1 MNKKWFKYTVLFL
14 ILIIAA
20 YFLLSRTTRYSID
33 RSEVI
38 ISPDSIKSQAEHYA
52 FGYQPELKYSEER
65 SPCIVQYPL
74 KKAYYGDLH
83 VHTAI
88 SADAYPDGTRTYPD
102 DAYRYAKGAPI
113 ALPVPE
119 GSPPLSVQLDR
130 PLDFV
135 AVTDHSETMGE
146 GYICRNEGKFPGYSS
161 KACKTFRQG
170 GQPGMRIFLTEMAR
184 MRPKR
189 NRSVCGENNQDC
201 EEATRIVWREM
212 IESAE
217 KAYDKTENCSFTSFV
232 GYEYTRTSN
241 NNHLHRN
248 TIFNNASVPDLPAT
262 FIGYPDLHSLLG
274 KLETSCRQDIETC
287 DVISIPHNSNLS
299 GGNAF
304 NQKALQGFSQ
314 EAQQAHRKQRNAF
327 DRLAE
332 ITQHKGTSECQN
344 GFIDILSDEDE
355 YCNYEAI
362 RKLGKLDKA
371 IDLSTYIPRM
381 YDVIT
386 KECESDD
393 MDPKDNFYKGNCL
406 SSHDFLRGALLEGLH
421 VEDHHH
427 VNPFEFGFIG
437 SSDTHLSTPGQT
449 NEANWSGHIADETTL
464 ADRLG
469 ESILARYNKRSS
481 NPGGLAGL
489 WAVENSR
496 DALFQSMKRREAFG
510 TSGTRIAP
518 RFFVGRYPP
527 NLCEEKNWLALA
539 YQNGT
544 PMGSKLPPQTEGF
557 QMLAQA
563 TRDPHPSAKGLEKLQ
578 IVKGWLDQSGQKRV
592 KVMEIAT
599 MERADS
605 EGDDVLCAV
614 YTDSDYDPSLNTYY
628 YLRVAETESNRWSSA
643 QCEALPIHER
653 PKGCKNDSLKKIREL
668 AWTSPI
674 WLTPMQP

>member
-1 MNKKWFKYTVLFL
+1 MNKRWFKYAVYCFIFL
-14 ILIIAA
+14 VAV
-20 YFLLSRTTRYSID
+20 YFLLSRTTRYHID
-33 RSEVI
+33 HSEVI
-38 ISPDSIKSQAEHYA
+38 VSPVLTKSQAEYYA
-52 FGYQPELKYSEER
+52 FGYQPDLKYSETR
-65 SPCIVQYPL
+65 RPCRVRYPL
-74 KKAYYGDLH
+74 KKAFFGDLH

-88 SADAYPDGTRTYPD
+88 SADAYPDGTRTFPD

-119 GSPPLSVQLDR
+119 GIPPLSVQLER

-135 AVTDHSETMGE
+135 AVTDHSEAMGE

-161 KACKTFRQG
+161 KACETFRQG
-170 GQPGMRIFLTEMAR
+170 GQPGVRVFMTETAR

-189 NRSVCGENNQDC
+189 NRSVCGKNNEDC
-201 EEATRIVWREM
+201 EKASRIVWREM

-217 KAYDKTENCSFTSFV
+217 AAYDKTETCSFSTFV
-232 GYEYTRTSN
+232 GYEYTRSTN

-248 TIFNNASVPDLPAT
+248 TIFKNASVPDLPAT
-262 FIGYPDLHSLLG
+262 FIDYPSLQSLLG
-274 KLETSCRQDIETC
+274 KLETSCRKDIEAC

-304 NQKALQGFSQ
+304 NPEALRGYSK

-344 GFIDILSDEDE
+344 GFADILSDEDE

-362 RKLGKLDKA
+362 RKIGKPDKA

-386 KECESDD
+386 KECEAND
-393 MDPKDNFYKGNCL
+393 MDPKDNFYKGYCI
-406 SSHDFLRGALLEGLH
+406 SSNDFLRGALLEGLSE
-421 VEDHHH
+421 EDHHH
-427 VNPFEFGFIG
+427 VNPFEFGIIG
-437 SSDTHLSTPGQT
+437 SSDTHLGTPGQT
-449 NEANWSGHIADETTL
+449 DEASWSGHIADETTL
-464 ADRLG
+464 EGRLG
-469 ESILARYNKRSS
+469 EAELGRNNKLMA
-481 NPGGLAGL
+481 NPGGLAGV

-510 TSGTRIAP
+510 TSGTRITP
-518 RFFVGRYPP
+518 RFFVGHYPAD
-527 NLCEEKNWLALA
+527 LCKRKNWLYLA

-544 PMGSKLPPQTEGF
+544 PMGSKLSSQTENF
-557 QMLAQA
+557 QLLAQA

-578 IVKGWLDQSGQKRV
+578 IVKGWLDHSGHKHI
-592 KVMEIAT
+592 KVTDIAKMEPANLT
-599 MERADS
+599 
-605 EGDDVLCAV
+605 GDDMLCAV
-614 YTDSDYDPSLNTYY
+614 YADPEYDPSLNTYY

-643 QCEALPIHER
+643 QCEALPVVDR
-653 PKGCKNDSLKKIREL
+653 PEGCINNSLKKIREL

-674 WLTPMQP
+674 WLIAAEP